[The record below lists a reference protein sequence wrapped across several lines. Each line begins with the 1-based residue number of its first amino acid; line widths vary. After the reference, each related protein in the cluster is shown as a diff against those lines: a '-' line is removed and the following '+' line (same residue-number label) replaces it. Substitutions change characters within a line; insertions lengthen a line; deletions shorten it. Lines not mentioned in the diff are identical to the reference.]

1 MARTVRFVGNDRQR
15 QLELFAIPDRPPPA
29 APDAEIDHGRR
40 IGGLLS
46 MLLPQPV
53 DVVFTGNR
61 SMMISHRQ
69 RDGRLEVRLH
79 RMFRLA
85 DDEVLA
91 ALARFL
97 GRGNRTASSRL
108 DRFIAAHR
116 EEIRAR
122 PATGRRPA
130 GRARGTG
137 TDRRP
142 TVHDLRAVL
151 RDVVGRY
158 FGGEVDVRIR
168 WARATRR
175 RSGSVRTRSRA
186 LATYCFED
194 STIRV
199 NPVLDSPKVPRFV
212 VEWIVFHE
220 LLHHVLPVER
230 AGARNRY
237 HTESFRAF
245 ERGFERYEEARRWEE
260 ENLEWLLR

>member
-1 MARTVRFVGNDRQR
+1 
-15 QLELFAIPDRPPPA
+15 
-29 APDAEIDHGRR
+29 
-40 IGGLLS
+40 
-46 MLLPQPV
+46 
-53 DVVFTGNR
+53 
-61 SMMISHRQ
+61 
-69 RDGRLEVRLH
+69 VRLH

-85 DDEVLA
+85 DDDVLA

-97 GRGNRTASSRL
+97 GRGDRTASLRL
-108 DRFIAAHR
+108 DRFIAEHR

-122 PATGRRPA
+122 PPSRRRPA
-130 GRARGTG
+130 ERHRGTG
-137 TDRRP
+137 IERRSS
-142 TVHDLRAVL
+142 VHELRAVL
-151 RDVVGRY
+151 GDVVARY
-158 FGGEVDVRIR
+158 FGGEVEVRIR
-168 WARATRR
+168 WARVTRR
-175 RSGSVRTRSRA
+175 RSGRVRTRSRA

-194 STIRV
+194 CTIRV

-237 HTESFRAF
+237 HTDAFRAF